1 MHYWYFIILK
11 YHKQIILYLKNI
23 ILKKSTLF
31 LSTSI
36 ILFFIIILV
45 ISPKLCVEAC
55 FNGLSVWA
63 TSLLPALL
71 PFFIFT
77 KLLSELGVVNK
88 ASNIFSPITKKLYNT
103 NGISGYIYLM
113 SILSGYP
120 VGAKL
125 TKEMFEDGHIDLG
138 QAHRIMAFTSTS
150 GPLFILGT
158 VAIGMFNNPKIG
170 YVVLISHFVGAMLNG
185 LIYRNYMIK
194 TPKNEVY
201 SLQLKNQSNNMLEET
216 MYSSIKSILIVGG
229 YVSVFFMIIS
239 VLNHYNVLYPI
250 NYLICKILPFT
261 NINTVSAITNGFI
274 ELTKGCLD
282 LSGLNLPNKVVAPII
297 SGLVSFGG
305 ISIFLQASTFLK
317 SININLKFYF
327 AQKITHCFI
336 SVILA
341 IIFSSFM
348 F

>member
-1 MHYWYFIILK
+1 M
-11 YHKQIILYLKNI
+11 
-23 ILKKSTLF
+23 KKSTLI
-31 LSTSI
+31 LITST

-45 ISPKLCVEAC
+45 ISPKLCIEAC
-55 FNGLSVWA
+55 FSGLNVWA

-77 KLLSELGVVNK
+77 KLLSELGVINTMSSV
-88 ASNIFSPITKKLYNT
+88 FSPITKKLYNT
-103 NGISGYIYLM
+103 SGISGYIYLM

-125 TKEMFEDGHIDLG
+125 TCDLYKNNQIDIG
-138 QAHRIMAFTSTS
+138 QAHRIIAFTSTS

-170 YVVLISHFVGAMLNG
+170 YVVIISHFVGALLNG
-185 LIYRNYMIK
+185 LLYRKYLTKSPTVGVEKLEFNK
-194 TPKNEVY
+194 SNKNI
-201 SLQLKNQSNNMLEET
+201 LEET

-229 YVSVFFMIIS
+229 YVSLFFMIIT
-239 VLNHYNVLYPI
+239 VLNHYNILNPI
-250 NYLICKILPFT
+250 NFLICKLIPFA
-261 NINTVSAITNGFI
+261 NPSVVSAISNGVI

-282 LSGLNLPNKVVAPII
+282 LSTLNLTPKISATIL

-317 SININLKFYF
+317 SLNINLKYYF
-327 AQKITHCFI
+327 FQKITHTILSVLI
-336 SVILA
+336 SLMLCT
-341 IIFSSFM
+341 FM
-348 F
+348 L